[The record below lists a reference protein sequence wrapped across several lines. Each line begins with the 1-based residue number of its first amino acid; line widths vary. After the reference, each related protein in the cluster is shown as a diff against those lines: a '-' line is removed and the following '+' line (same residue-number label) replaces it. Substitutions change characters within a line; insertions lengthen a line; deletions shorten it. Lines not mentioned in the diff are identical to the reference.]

1 MATQIQLRRG
11 TSTQHNSFTGVAGEV
26 TVDTTTYQLH
36 VHDGSTVGGFPTVL
50 ATSGTLTTPTITNP
64 TITNYTETVYTANSS
79 TAITLSLANGTIQLI
94 TLTGNCTITLPTVSA
109 GKSFTVILRM
119 GSGGYAVTWASPGS
133 VHYWPN
139 NITPTITGTASKTDI
154 FTFVAAGGYWWGN
167 TAGQA
172 YNV

>member
-1 MATQIQLRRG
+1 MSTQLQLRRG
-11 TSTQHNSFTGVAGEV
+11 STAQHTTFTGVAGEV
-26 TVDTTTYQLH
+26 TVDTTTYQLR
-36 VHDGSTVGGFPTVL
+36 VHDGSTAGGYPTVL
-50 ATSGTLTTPTITNP
+50 TTNGTLTTPTITNP
-64 TITNYTETVYTANSS
+64 TITNYTETVYTANSG

-119 GSGGYAVTWASPGS
+119 GSGGFAVTWASGGT
-133 VHYWPN
+133 HYWPN
-139 NITPTITGTASKTDI
+139 NITPTITGTASKTDV
-154 FTFVAAGGYWWGN
+154 FTFVSAGGYWFGT

>member
-11 TSTQHNSFTGVAGEV
+11 SSTQHNSFTGVAGEV

-50 ATSGTLTTPTITNP
+50 ATNGTLTTPTITNP
-64 TITNYTETVYTANSS
+64 TITNYTETAYTANSS
-79 TAITLSLANGTIQLI
+79 TAITLSLVNGTIQII
-94 TLTGNCTITLPTVSA
+94 TLTGNCTITLPAVAA
-109 GKSFTVILRM
+109 GKSFTVMLKM
-119 GSGGYAVTWASPGS
+119 GSGGFTVTWASSG

-139 NITPTITGTASKTDI
+139 NITPTITGTAGKRDI
-154 FTFVAAGGYWWGN
+154 FTFVSDGTYWFGT

-172 YNV
+172 YNVQ